1 MKLRE
6 RKAFIWTGVVAG
18 FAVLGGWT
26 LLRGHGDIE
35 YRTAAVDRGNV
46 AYTISAT
53 GSPNAVVTV
62 QVGTQVSGNILALFA
77 DFNSTVKKG
86 QLVARIDPQVFQAK
100 VDQANASLDVAKS
113 AVVNGRASVQRAQ
126 ADLASSTAG
135 VANAKALVLKS
146 KVGLQDAHV
155 KLNRQLE
162 LFKDGV
168 SAQQDRDTAQAVYDA
183 AEADQEA
190 VVAQQQAAVQK
201 VLSSEADVEV
211 ARTQLSS
218 AEAQVKQAQASLSQ
232 AQLDLSHTYIVAPV
246 DGTVVSRN
254 VDVGQTV
261 AASLQAPTIFLIA
274 QDLAKMQVDT
284 NVSEADVGRVVLGQT
299 ATFTV
304 DAYPGQIFRG
314 RVSQIRQAPINVQNV
329 ITYDVV
335 ITVANPD
342 LKLFPGM
349 TANVRIL
356 VDRHENVLRIPNAA
370 LRFHPAEQAATVSVA
385 AKAGPGRK
393 RGPSTD
399 TTVWVMD
406 DKGKPKPVVAQLGL
420 SDGTYTE
427 VASSGLKEGDK
438 VIEASF
444 SKKTATT
451 PTSAPGGGNAGGPG
465 RGPRF

>member
-1 MKLRE
+1 
-6 RKAFIWTGVVAG
+6 
-18 FAVLGGWT
+18 
-26 LLRGHGDIE
+26 
-35 YRTAAVDRGNV
+35 
-46 AYTISAT
+46 
-53 GSPNAVVTV
+53 
-62 QVGTQVSGNILALFA
+62 
-77 DFNSTVKKG
+77 
-86 QLVARIDPQVFQAK
+86 
-100 VDQANASLDVAKS
+100 
-113 AVVNGRASVQRAQ
+113 
-126 ADLASSTAG
+126 
-135 VANAKALVLKS
+135 
-146 KVGLQDAHV
+146 
-155 KLNRQLE
+155 
-162 LFKDGV
+162 
-168 SAQQDRDTAQAVYDA
+168 
-183 AEADQEA
+183 
-190 VVAQQQAAVQK
+190 
-201 VLSSEADVEV
+201 VLSSQADVEV

-232 AQLDLSHTYIVAPV
+232 AELDLSHTYILAPV

-274 QDLAKMQVDT
+274 QDLTKMQVDT

-356 VDRHENVLRIPNAA
+356 VARHENVLRIPNAA
-370 LRFHPAEQAATVSVA
+370 LRFHPADQAATVAVA
-385 AKAGPGRK
+385 AKGGPGRK
-393 RGPSTD
+393 RAPSTE

-406 DKGKPKPVVAQLGL
+406 EQGKPKPVVAQFGL
-420 SDGTYTE
+420 SDGNYTE

-444 SKKTATT
+444 SKKTAAA
-451 PTSAPGGGNAGGPG
+451 PASAAGGAG

>member
-1 MKLRE
+1 
-6 RKAFIWTGVVAG
+6 
-18 FAVLGGWT
+18 
-26 LLRGHGDIE
+26 
-35 YRTAAVDRGNV
+35 
-46 AYTISAT
+46 
-53 GSPNAVVTV
+53 
-62 QVGTQVSGNILALFA
+62 
-77 DFNSTVKKG
+77 
-86 QLVARIDPQVFQAK
+86 
-100 VDQANASLDVAKS
+100 
-113 AVVNGRASVQRAQ
+113 
-126 ADLASSTAG
+126 
-135 VANAKALVLKS
+135 
-146 KVGLQDAHV
+146 
-155 KLNRQLE
+155 
-162 LFKDGV
+162 
-168 SAQQDRDTAQAVYDA
+168 VYDA
-183 AEADQEA
+183 AEADREA

-211 ARTQLSS
+211 ARTQLTS
-218 AEAQVKQAQASLSQ
+218 AEAQVQQAQASLSQ
-232 AQLDLSHTYIVAPV
+232 AELDLSHTYILAPV

-274 QDLAKMQVDT
+274 QDLTKMQVDT
-284 NVSEADVGRVVLGQT
+284 NVSEADVGRVALGQA

-304 DAYPGQIFRG
+304 DAYPGQMFRG

-356 VDRHENVLRIPNAA
+356 VDRHENVLRIPNAG
-370 LRFHPAEQAATVSVA
+370 LRFHPADQAATVATA
-385 AKAGPGRK
+385 AKTGPGKK
-393 RGPSTD
+393 RGPSTE

-427 VASSGLKEGDK
+427 VASNGLKEGDK
-438 VIEASF
+438 VIEAAF
-444 SKKTATT
+444 SKKTAAA
-451 PTSAPGGGNAGGPG
+451 PTSAPGAGNAAGAG

>member
-1 MKLRE
+1 
-6 RKAFIWTGVVAG
+6 
-18 FAVLGGWT
+18 
-26 LLRGHGDIE
+26 
-35 YRTAAVDRGNV
+35 
-46 AYTISAT
+46 
-53 GSPNAVVTV
+53 
-62 QVGTQVSGNILALFA
+62 VSGNILALFA

-100 VDQANASLDVAKS
+100 VDQANAMLDVAKS
-113 AVVNGRASVQRAQ
+113 AVVNGHASVTRAQ

-135 VANAKALVLKS
+135 VANAKALVAKS
-146 KVGLQDAHV
+146 KVGLQDAKV

-168 SAQQDRDTAQAVYDA
+168 SALQDRDTAQALYDA

-211 ARTQLSS
+211 AKTQLSS

-232 AQLDLSHTYIVAPV
+232 AELDLSHTYIVAPV

-274 QDLAKMQVDT
+274 QDLTKMQVDT

-299 ATFTV
+299 ATFSV

-370 LRFHPAEQAATVSVA
+370 LRFHPADQAPTVA
-385 AKAGPGRK
+385 AAEKGGPGRK
-393 RGPSTD
+393 RAPSTD
-399 TTVWVMD
+399 TTIWVMED
-406 DKGKPKPVVAQLGL
+406 SGKPKPVVAQLGL
-420 SDGTYTE
+420 SDGNYTE

-444 SKKTATT
+444 SKKNA
-451 PTSAPGGGNAGGPG
+451 PAPGGPGGPG